1 MSKWRC
7 YNLFEKVEGFAV
19 NVVLV
24 VTEYYTSG
32 GKLLLKVEEHVC
44 LTFHFTPPANFLSSL
59 LALQTNA
66 IKFNVV
72 FLVCLGVGLWVF
84 RINMLS
90 ALWRWR
96 VTTPNIMHFEH
107 FVGLFCGCLLCGS
120 FKSLSLYVR
129 LFEYYILWLIWHV
142 WAVIWLMNSL
152 YVVWI

>member
-19 NVVLV
+19 NLVLV
-24 VTEYYTSG
+24 VTEYYASG

-96 VTTPNIMHFEH
+96 ATTPNICILSTLPNF
-107 FVGLFCGCLLCGS
+107 FVDVFYVVVLNHCHCMFDYLNIIFCGWTDTCG
-120 FKSLSLYVR
+120 R
-129 LFEYYILWLIWHV
+129 L
-142 WAVIWLMNSL
+142 
-152 YVVWI
+152 